1 MEKEV
6 NNMDSPQ
13 SILIIYTGGTIG
25 MMKNPETG
33 TLDPFNFNQIEDQV
47 PELKK
52 LGHKISA
59 IQFDPPLDSSNISP
73 DVWVQLAVII
83 KDNFDFYNGFVILH
97 GTDTMAFTA
106 SALSFMLEG
115 LSKPVIFTGSQLP
128 ISDLRTDGKDN
139 LITSIEIAAAEKG
152 GLPIVPEVCV
162 YFENSLFRGNRT
174 TKNSAE
180 NFNAFKSFNYPAL
193 AQTGIHI
200 KYNFQAIHYPDK
212 EEQLKIH
219 TRLNKNIAILK
230 IFPGMRENYVDAIIN
245 IGNLHGLILETFG
258 NGNAPNYDWFVSRI
272 EKVIQK
278 GVIVLNVTQCNSGH
292 VEMGK
297 YSTSKDLKRAGVLSG
312 FDITVEAAI
321 AKLMYLLGEEYSYS
335 EIVAHMNLSLRGEIS
350 IADIH

>member
-1 MEKEV
+1 MSDKK
-6 NNMDSPQ
+6 

-25 MMKNPETG
+25 MMLNHETG
-33 TLDPFNFNQIEDQV
+33 VLDPFNFHQIESEV

-52 LGHKISA
+52 LGHKLSA
-59 IQFDPPLDSSNISP
+59 IQFDPPLDSSNINP

-83 KDNFDFYNGFVILH
+83 RDNYEFYNGFVILH
-97 GTDTMAFTA
+97 GTDTMAYTA

-115 LSKPVIFTGSQLP
+115 LSKPVILTGSQLP

-139 LITSIEIAAAEKG
+139 LITSIEIAAADKAD
-152 GLPIVPEVCV
+152 LPCVPEVCV

-200 KYNFQAIHYPDK
+200 KYNSQAIHYPDK
-212 EEQLKIH
+212 NERLKIH

-230 IFPGMRENYVDAIIN
+230 IFPGMRENYVDAIIS
-245 IGNLHGLILETFG
+245 IENLRGLIIETFG
-258 NGNAPNYDWFVSRI
+258 NGNAPNYGWFVSRI
-272 EKVIQK
+272 EKAIRQ

-297 YSTSKDLKRAGVLSG
+297 YSTSNDLKRVGVISG
-312 FDITVEAAI
+312 FDITTEAAI

-350 IADIH
+350 LADTL

>member
-1 MEKEV
+1 MSDRK
-6 NNMDSPQ
+6 

-25 MMKNPETG
+25 MMLNPETG
-33 TLDPFNFNQIEDQV
+33 VLDPFNFHQIENEV

-52 LGHKISA
+52 LGHKLSA
-59 IQFDPPLDSSNISP
+59 IQFAPPLDSSNINP
-73 DVWVQLAVII
+73 DVWVQLAGII
-83 KDNFDFYNGFVILH
+83 RDNYDFYNGFVILH
-97 GTDTMAFTA
+97 GTDTMAYTA

-115 LSKPVIFTGSQLP
+115 LGKPVIFTGSQLP

-139 LITSIEIAAAEKG
+139 LITSIEIAAADKG
-152 GLPIVPEVCV
+152 GLPCVPEVCV

-200 KYNFQAIHYPDK
+200 KYNTQAIHYPAQ
-212 EEQLKIH
+212 EEQLNIH
-219 TRLNKNIAILK
+219 TRLNRNIAILK
-230 IFPGMRENYVDAIIN
+230 LFPGIRENYVDAIVN
-245 IGNLHGLILETFG
+245 IENLRGLIIETFG
-258 NGNAPNYDWFVSRI
+258 NGNAPNYGWFVSRI
-272 EKVIQK
+272 EKAIRK

-297 YSTSKDLKRAGVLSG
+297 YSTSKDLKRVGVLSG
-312 FDITVEAAI
+312 FDITTEAAI

-350 IADIH
+350 LADTQ